1 MTCGYRI
8 TDLVYVSDLVLNV
21 GDGLTAM
28 LDKVVSMLGN
38 FEYFYNLDG
47 QFVFQKKR
55 TYIHTSWNN
64 LTNNGE
70 E

>member
-8 TDLVYVSDLVLNV
+8 TDLIYPSELVLNV
-21 GDGLTAM
+21 GNGLTTM
-28 LDKVVSMLGN
+28 LDKIVSMLGN

-55 TYIHTSWNN
+55 TYV
-64 LTNNGE
+64 
-70 E
+70 